1 MAQRICFIGGA
12 RFRQPLDATDAKKFA
27 ALSSIGEVFVI
38 GFARDP
44 RPHVFT
50 DHGRFYLLP
59 ELPLRIVRYLEIWLG
74 GALLLA
80 WLIMR
85 HGVRLVVAQ
94 GPYEGVG
101 AAVIKKIAGWF
112 SRRVFLVVEVHGDF
126 AASVFLERR
135 IRYAGLYRFLMTRA
149 ASFSFHQADVLRAI
163 SSSTRRQLMRW
174 APTKPIVQFPAWTD
188 IEVFR
193 MAATAS
199 GERDGE
205 RVLYAGVLTP
215 LKGVHRLIDAFALIA
230 PEFPRS
236 RLVIVG
242 RRQNQNYAEELYRQA
257 ARLDLAARIEFVPP
271 VSQGQLAVLMAQSNV
286 VVLPSLSEGLGRV
299 LVEAMAAATP
309 VIGTEVG
316 GIPDLIENGVNGFL
330 VPPDDA
336 PALAQRL
343 RWMLAA
349 PRRARAMGQAGQTF
363 ASKFFS
369 TEVFLHGYQKIVQ
382 QARGGCVPRRHAI
395 AHF

>member
-1 MAQRICFIGGA
+1 MNQRICFIGGA
-12 RFRQPLDATDAKKFA
+12 RFRQPLDTTDAKKFA
-27 ALSSIGEVFVI
+27 ALSGIGDIFVI
-38 GFARDP
+38 GFAHGMRP
-44 RPHVFT
+44 RVFT
-50 DHGRFYLLP
+50 EHGRFHLLP
-59 ELPLRIVRYLEIWLG
+59 ESPLRGVRYLELWLG
-74 GALLLA
+74 GTLLLA
-80 WLIMR
+80 WLVAR
-85 HGVRLVVAQ
+85 RGVRLIVAQ

-101 AAVIKKIAGWF
+101 AAVVKKIARWF
-112 SRRVFLVVEVHGDF
+112 GRRVFSVVEVHGDF

-135 IRYAGLYRFLMTRA
+135 IRYAGLYRFLMARA
-149 ASFSFHQADVLRAI
+149 ASFSFDQADALRAV
-163 SSSTRRQLMRW
+163 SSSTRTQLMRW

-193 MAATAS
+193 MAATRTD
-199 GERDGE
+199 ERDGE

-230 PEFPRS
+230 AEFPRS

-242 RRQNQNYAEELYRQA
+242 RRQNQTYAEELCRQA
-257 ARLDLAARIEFVPP
+257 ARFDLAGRIEFMPP
-271 VSQGQLAVLMAQSNV
+271 VSQAQLALLMAQSNV

-299 LVEAMAAATP
+299 LVEAMATATP
-309 VIGTEVG
+309 VIGTDVG

-336 PALAQRL
+336 PALAERL

-349 PRRARAMGQAGQTF
+349 PRRARAMGRAGQSF
-363 ASKFFS
+363 ASQFFS
-369 TEVFLHGYQKIVQ
+369 TEVFLRGYLESFQ

>member
-1 MAQRICFIGGA
+1 VNQRICFIGGA
-12 RFRQPLDATDAKKFA
+12 RFRQPLDTTDAKKFV
-27 ALSSIGEVFVI
+27 ALGSIGDVFVI
-38 GFARDP
+38 GFSHGTRP
-44 RPHVFT
+44 RVFT
-50 DHGRFYLLP
+50 EHGRFHLLP
-59 ELPLRIVRYLEIWLG
+59 ELRLRGVRYLELWLG
-74 GALLLA
+74 GGLLLA
-80 WLIMR
+80 WLIAR
-85 HGVRLVVAQ
+85 RGVRMIVAQ

-101 AAVIKKIAGWF
+101 AAVIKKLAGWF
-112 SRRVFLVVEVHGDF
+112 GRRVFLVVEVHGDF

-135 IRYAGLYRFLMTRA
+135 IRYAGLYRFLMARA
-149 ASFSFHQADVLRAI
+149 AGFSFHQADALRAV
-163 SSSTRRQLMRW
+163 SSSTRTQLTRW

-193 MAATAS
+193 MASTAT
-199 GERDGE
+199 GEQDGE

-230 PEFPRS
+230 AEFPRS
-236 RLVIVG
+236 RLLIVG
-242 RRQNQNYAEELYRQA
+242 RRQNQNYAEELRRQA
-257 ARLDLAARIEFVPP
+257 ARFDLAARIEFVPP
-271 VSQGQLAVLMAQSNV
+271 VSQAQLALLMAQSNV

-299 LVEAMAAATP
+299 LVEAMATATP
-309 VIGTEVG
+309 VIGTDVG

-363 ASKFFS
+363 ANKFFS
-369 TEVFLHGYQKIVQ
+369 TEVFLHGYQKIFQ

-395 AHF
+395 VNF